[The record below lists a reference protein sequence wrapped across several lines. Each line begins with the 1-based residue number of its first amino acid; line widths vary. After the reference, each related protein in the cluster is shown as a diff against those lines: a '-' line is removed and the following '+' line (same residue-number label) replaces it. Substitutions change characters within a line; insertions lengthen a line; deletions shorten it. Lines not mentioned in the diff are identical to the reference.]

1 MGMARLLSMDMRGF
15 ANVVRALRLRN
26 YRIYTIGNLISL
38 SGTWVQRVAV
48 GWLAWQ
54 LTHSGTWLGLCA
66 AADLIPVVVIS
77 PFAGALADRVD
88 RIRLIWVTQFA
99 AMLQAALLAFLTFAG
114 LIHVEMLFLLTL
126 CLGVANATNQPARL
140 ALIPSLVDRAT
151 LGSAVALNSLV
162 FNLARF
168 LGPAT
173 AGFVIAQGS
182 VALAFG
188 LNAMSY
194 VAFIL
199 ALSRLDVAPVT
210 AAEHEGGGRILRDL
224 GEGYVYALRH
234 PGIGGIVVLFCVTS
248 VTLRGFIELFPGF
261 ADSVFHRGAY
271 GLAWLTATVG
281 LGAIIRGAW
290 MLRRSGTAGLTRLIV
305 NHTLSMS
312 LAVLAFTATT
322 RYELAL
328 VCAFVTG
335 FSLVVTGISAQT
347 LIQIAVD
354 PAMRGRVMGLYGMIF
369 RAGPAVNAVVMGALS
384 ASLGLRLPVAA
395 GASLSLAAWAWA
407 HWRQAEMAQALEIE
421 PLEIEPLPEA
431 ATQAAD

>member
-1 MGMARLLSMDMRGF
+1 MAQGITGGIAGF
-15 ANVVRALRLRN
+15 ENVVHALRIRN

-54 LTHSGTWLGLCA
+54 LTHSGAWLGLCA

-88 RIRLIWVTQFA
+88 RIRLIWATQIA
-99 AMLQAALLAFLTFAG
+99 AMVQAALLAFLTFAG
-114 LIHVEMLFLLTL
+114 IINVEMLFLLTL

-151 LGSAVALNSLV
+151 LGSAVAINSLV
-162 FNLARF
+162 FNGARF
-168 LGPAT
+168 LGPAA

-182 VALAFG
+182 VALAFA
-188 LNAMSY
+188 LNATTY
-194 VAFIL
+194 VAFIIAL
-199 ALSRLDVAPVT
+199 ARLTLAPGET
-210 AAEHEGGGRILRDL
+210 PAQHAGGRIFRQSL
-224 GEGYVYALRH
+224 EGYAYALRH
-234 PGIGGIVVLFCVTS
+234 PGIGGIVVLFCVTA

-261 ADSVFHRGAY
+261 ADGVFHRGPY

-281 LGAIIRGAW
+281 LGAMAGGAW
-290 MLRRSGTAGLTRLIV
+290 MLRRNGTNGLTRLIV

-312 LAVLAFTATT
+312 LAVLAFTATS

-335 FSLVVTGISAQT
+335 FSMVVTGISAQT

-369 RAGPAVNAVVMGALS
+369 RAGPALNAVVMGALS
-384 ASLGLRLPVAA
+384 ASWGLRVPVAA
-395 GASLSLAAWAWA
+395 GAGLSLAAWAWA
-407 HWRQAEMAQALEIE
+407 HWRQARMAHALEIE
-421 PLEIEPLPEA
+421 PQPM
-431 ATQAAD
+431 AAD

>member
-1 MGMARLLSMDMRGF
+1 MAGLLSMDMSGF
-15 ANVVRALRLRN
+15 ANVAHALRIRN
-26 YRIYTIGNLISL
+26 YRIYTIGNLVSL

-54 LTHSGTWLGLCA
+54 LTHSGAWLGLCA

-88 RIRLIWVTQFA
+88 RIRLIWVTQIA
-99 AMLQAALLAFLTFAG
+99 AMIQAALLAFLTFAG
-114 LIHVEMLFLLTL
+114 FINVEALFLLTL
-126 CLGVANATNQPARL
+126 CLGVANAANQPARL

-151 LGSAVALNSLV
+151 LGSAVAINSLM

-182 VALAFG
+182 VPLAFA

-199 ALSRLDVAPVT
+199 ALTRLNVAPEET
-210 AAEHEGGGRILRDL
+210 QAHEGGGRIFRDL
-224 GEGYVYALRH
+224 FEGYAYALRH
-234 PGIGGIVVLFCVTS
+234 PGIGGMVMLFCVTS
-248 VTLRGFIELFPGF
+248 LTLRGFIELFPGF

-271 GLAWLTATVG
+271 GLAWLAATVG
-281 LGAIIRGAW
+281 LGAMIGAAW
-290 MLRRSGTAGLTRLIV
+290 MLRRSGSNGLTRLAI

-312 LAVLAFTATT
+312 LGVLAFTATA

-328 VCAFVTG
+328 VCAFVVG
-335 FSLVVTGISAQT
+335 FSMVVSGISAQT

-395 GASLSLAAWAWA
+395 GAGLSLAAWAWA
-407 HWRQAEMAQALEIE
+407 HWRQARMAAALEIE
-421 PLEIEPLPEA
+421 PLPGP
-431 ATQAAD
+431 AD